1 MSAAHEDHEDDSHGQ
16 GRWELYFAIASGV
29 TYIAGLIAEFG
40 FGAPEPLVLG
50 LYLATYFCGGFFTVR
65 GAWGSIRRGRFEVDF
80 LMIVAAA
87 GAAAVGRLS
96 EGAVLLFLFSLGH
109 ALEEYAMARAT
120 RSIKALGELAP
131 RTATLRVGPDELVER
146 PVEELQVGDV
156 AVVRPN
162 SRVPADG
169 FVSVGSTAVDQSA
182 VTGESIPVEKAAV
195 PDVAKALANPDAI
208 SSGSRVFAGTVNGPG
223 AFDMVVTAA
232 AADTT
237 LARVVKLVTEADTAQ
252 SPTQRFIDRFQRFYV
267 PAVILAVVVV
277 LAVGMIWFAEPFSD
291 SFYRAM
297 LVLVAASP
305 CALAIATPAAVLAGI
320 ARAGRAGVLV
330 KGGAPLETLGKVDAM
345 AFDKTGTLTWGHPT
359 VTDTIPAPGVL
370 VDELNAIALATETL
384 SDHPLA
390 TAIVRDLTELVG
402 ANARRVATD
411 LEAVTGRGIRATV
424 DGEIVLVGSV
434 RMMAEAD
441 HELPVEVKA
450 SVDQL
455 QAEGRTTMVVT
466 HGARVLGVIGVMD
479 APKAEARQTLD
490 VLRESGIGELVLIS
504 GDNQAVADAVGRSVG
519 IDRAMGE
526 LLPEDKVVAIRNL
539 TEGGRTT
546 AMVGDGV
553 NDAPAMASAS
563 LGIAMGAAGSAVAL
577 ETADIAL
584 MADDLGRVPFMVR
597 LSRATSRLIRQNLI
611 AALAIVAFL
620 VPASLLGLA
629 MGPIVF
635 IHEGSTILVVLN
647 ALRLLRFDHNRD
659 HHGITHED
667 RPAGRAGSAAPRQ
680 ELAGRTQTELD
691 GRVE

>member
-1 MSAAHEDHEDDSHGQ
+1 M
-16 GRWELYFAIASGV
+16 
-29 TYIAGLIAEFG
+29 
-40 FGAPEPLVLG
+40 
-50 LYLATYFCGGFFTVR
+50 
-65 GAWGSIRRGRFEVDF
+65 
-80 LMIVAAA
+80 
-87 GAAAVGRLS
+87 
-96 EGAVLLFLFSLGH
+96 
-109 ALEEYAMARAT
+109 
-120 RSIKALGELAP
+120 
-131 RTATLRVGPDELVER
+131 
-146 PVEELQVGDV
+146 
-156 AVVRPN
+156 
-162 SRVPADG
+162 
-169 FVSVGSTAVDQSA
+169 
-182 VTGESIPVEKAAV
+182 
-195 PDVAKALANPDAI
+195 
-208 SSGSRVFAGTVNGPG
+208 
-223 AFDMVVTAA
+223 
-232 AADTT
+232 
-237 LARVVKLVTEADTAQ
+237 
-252 SPTQRFIDRFQRFYV
+252 
-267 PAVILAVVVV
+267 
-277 LAVGMIWFAEPFSD
+277 
-291 SFYRAM
+291 
-297 LVLVAASP
+297 
-305 CALAIATPAAVLAGI
+305 
-320 ARAGRAGVLV
+320 
-330 KGGAPLETLGKVDAM
+330 
-345 AFDKTGTLTWGHPT
+345 
-359 VTDTIPAPGVL
+359 
-370 VDELNAIALATETL
+370 
-384 SDHPLA
+384 A

-519 IDRAMGE
+519 IDRAMGGCC
-526 LLPEDKVVAIRNL
+526 PRTRWCVAPHRRWSHHGD
-539 TEGGRTT
+539 GGRRCERCPRDGQREPGHRDGRCR
-546 AMVGDGV
+546 VGGR
-553 NDAPAMASAS
+553 P
-563 LGIAMGAAGSAVAL
+563 G
-577 ETADIAL
+577 TADIAL

-680 ELAGRTQTELD
+680 ELAGRTQTEMD